1 MSRRRGDTGGYTLLE
16 LLVVIVIASLLVG
29 IAIPAFRAILSSSR
43 RSLAESK
50 LRQAMFSARDAAAS
64 SVGGGDAAAVFFFE
78 PGRGIQIVTCVQI
91 GTIADAGQTRD
102 VFVPATGFEPAAI
115 PQGLGVRGFALA
127 TANVSA
133 DDWYETVPQIVSGG
147 LGSGTATGGEP
158 GYWVF
163 PETAFYDRLD
173 QTDGKDRQ
181 TFMVRF
187 RAGDGSLSRDPRQAL
202 ILAPSTSAQATEYGF
217 LDAADIPELSGA
229 DDLRLWG
236 VRVLSSSALTP
247 AQRLE
252 VFGNTSAN
260 TVLAAPVTELAVYDE
275 RELARAVGA
284 RGVNRETSTLYL
296 PPTAAGVDEPTL
308 DTALYTGAA
317 DRLATLASRWIEGR
331 LVAAD
336 VGGRPPAE
344 PTAQLYMLN
353 AYFAE
358 LVEINR

>member
-1 MSRRRGDTGGYTLLE
+1 MSARRGNPGGYTLLE

-29 IAIPAFRAILSSSR
+29 IAIPAFRSILSSSR

-50 LRQAMFSARDAAAS
+50 LRQAMFSARDAASS

-91 GTIADAGQTRD
+91 GTIQDGGQTRD
-102 VFVPATGFEPAAI
+102 VFVPATGYEPAAI
-115 PQGLGVRGFALA
+115 PQGLGVRGFALS

-133 DDWYETVPQIVSGG
+133 DDWYETVPQITSGG
-147 LGSGTATGGEP
+147 FGGTGNMTGEP

-173 QTDGKDRQ
+173 QADGQDRQ
-181 TFMVRF
+181 TYMVRF
-187 RAGDGSLSRDPRQAL
+187 TAGSGGLSRDPRQAL
-202 ILAPSTSAQATEYGF
+202 VLAPSTSAQATEYAF
-217 LDAADIPELSGA
+217 LAGNDIPELSET

-236 VRVLSSSALTP
+236 VRVLASSALTP
-247 AQRLE
+247 AERAS
-252 VFGNTSAN
+252 VFGNASAN

-308 DTALYTGAA
+308 DATLYGGTTVQ
-317 DRLATLASRWIEGR
+317 LARLASRWIEGR